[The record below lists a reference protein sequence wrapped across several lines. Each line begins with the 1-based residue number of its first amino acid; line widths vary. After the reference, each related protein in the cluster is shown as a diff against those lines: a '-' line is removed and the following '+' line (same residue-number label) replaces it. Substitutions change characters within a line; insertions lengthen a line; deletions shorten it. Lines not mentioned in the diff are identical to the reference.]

1 MKGSSSSKDHRAKEL
16 IDLGNKLFTAKQP
29 LDGINQEIAWQ
40 FCPDLANFTTKLE
53 LGEDWGGERMDSFPE
68 QVSRELSN
76 SLSAMLRPK
85 DRPWFRTTTLDDMM
99 DADEGN
105 ARYLEYMTS
114 TMRRSIYDPRTK
126 FVRATKEGDR
136 FYVNFGQAVISV
148 EEAADRTHLYYCN
161 HHIKNCVWLENHV
174 GEVDHLHRKEMMT
187 ARAMKMK
194 FAARSDKLDSKVYDA
209 CEKEPGKEFE
219 IRVIVLPRKE
229 YDKSSDYDEDEGYA
243 NPRRRQLPY
252 VICYVDVEHCNI
264 IREGRLAEFP
274 YVVPRWHRWQDTAY
288 AFSPATLPSLADARM
303 AQMLS
308 QILLESGE
316 KAISP
321 PMIGKADVIIGEPNL
336 QAGGLSWVDI
346 DHDSKL
352 SEALEAVRIEAD
364 MKVAFEMRKDLRE
377 MLAKGFYLDKLV
389 LPEAGARM
397 TAFEVSRRLEE
408 HVRNLLPLFEPMEIE
423 YNTRLLDKSFTF
435 LRNMNRFDLEAMP
448 ESLSGA
454 DISWAF
460 ESPIQQAQQVLM
472 VEQFKGSLEM
482 MALGM
487 QAGATANPL
496 KIDIALRDAIRGIG
510 GPATWRTTQ
519 EEQEQEAKELA
530 LKKKIMEIAQS
541 LGGAGQVAGMAGEG
555 IRKLQ
560 DTGLIPNPQR
570 DQKGNPL
577 PPPEEQTLALPPPET
592 LPIDPAADP
601 NALAQAAGMA

>member
-1 MKGSSSSKDHRAKEL
+1 VSSASKDHRAKEI
-16 IDLGNKLFTAKQP
+16 IDLGSKLYNLKQN
-29 LDGINQEIAWQ
+29 LDGLHQEIAWQ
-40 FCPDLANFTTKLE
+40 FCPDLAEFTTKLE

-85 DRPWFRTTTLDDMM
+85 DRPWFRTTTLDDRV
-99 DADEGN
+99 DADEAN
-105 ARYLEYMTS
+105 ARYLEYVTS
-114 TMRRSIYDPRTK
+114 VMRRSIYDPRTK

-148 EEAADRTHLYYCN
+148 EESADRTHLYYRN
-161 HHIKNCVWLENHV
+161 HHIKDCVWLENDV

-187 ARAMKMK
+187 ARAMRMK
-194 FAARSDKLDSKVYDA
+194 FAGRGDKLDNKIIDA
-209 CEKEPGKEFE
+209 CEKEPHKEFE
-219 IRVIVLPRKE
+219 VRVVVMPRWE
-229 YDKSSDYDEDEGYA
+229 FERTSDWNVQPEEDS
-243 NPRRRQLPY
+243 PRAKRLPY
-252 VICYVDVEHCNI
+252 VILYIDVEHVNI
-264 IREGRLAEFP
+264 IRMGRMAEFP
-274 YVVPRWHRWQDTAY
+274 YVVPRWHRWANTQY
-288 AFSPATLPSLADARM
+288 AFSPATMPSLADARM

-316 KAISP
+316 KAIDP
-321 PMIGKADVIIGEPNL
+321 PLIGKADVIIGEPNL
-336 QAGGLSWVDI
+336 RAGGLSWVDI
-346 DHDSKL
+346 DHDAKL
-352 SEALEAVRIEAD
+352 SEALEAVQINAD

-389 LPEAGARM
+389 LPEAGNRM

-423 YNTRLLDKSFTF
+423 YNTRLLDKTYAF
-435 LRNMNRFDLEAMP
+435 LSNMRVFDLEAMP
-448 ESLSGA
+448 ESLSNA

-487 QAGATANPL
+487 QAGASANPL
-496 KIDIALRDAIRGIG
+496 KIDVALQDAIRGIG
-510 GPATWRTTQ
+510 GPATWRKTK
-519 EEQEQEAKELA
+519 EEQEQEAKEMA
-530 LKKKIMEIAQS
+530 LKQKLMEVAQA

-560 DTGLIPNPQR
+560 DTGLVPNPAR

-577 PPPEEQTLALPPPET
+577 PPQEDQLALPPPET
-592 LPIDPAADP
+592 LPIDPAADAD
-601 NALAQAAGMA
+601 ALAQAAGIA